1 MEIEEYRISA
11 TLDKE
16 SHEKLLKNVEDE
28 DRTISSMLRR
38 MIMEYKRK

>member
-16 SHEKLLKNVEDE
+16 SNEKLVREAKDQ

-38 MIMEYKRK
+38 MIMEYRKK

>member
-1 MEIEEYRISA
+1 MEMEEYRISA

-16 SHEKLLKNVEDE
+16 SNDKLVREAKDQ

-38 MIMEYKRK
+38 MIMEYKKK